1 MHKLVHLGQ
10 LIQALLHALVGAS
23 DQLQLRLAV
32 VRSDQGMCEGRA
44 QRQRVG
50 GKGQA
55 AGGQHAQPFLF
66 DAAANPP
73 QGVRRVGGQSLVQCA
88 HMFIPIQLLSARN
101 LAR

>member
-1 MHKLVHLGQ
+1 MHLGQ
-10 LIQALLHALVGAS
+10 LIQALHHTLVGAG

-32 VRSDQGMCEGRA
+32 IGGD
-44 QRQRVG
+44 QRVREG
-50 GKGQA
+50 GAQGQRMGREGEA
-55 AGGQHAQPFLF
+55 ARGQHAQPFLF